1 MAYAY
6 IWPSTLP
13 QKPKTDY
20 SESSGVLLLRTSVDA
35 GPAKLRR
42 RGQRPDMLNVA
53 FTMSTE
59 QVETLTVFIK
69 DTLKGVTRFGFPH
82 PRLGTVIEARI
93 VPQQDGG
100 LYNVSYVLP
109 DLWTVTL
116 TLEVLP

>member
-20 SESSGVLLLRTSVDA
+20 SESSGVLMLRTSMDA

-42 RGQRPDMLNVA
+42 RGQRPDTLNVVY
-53 FTMSTE
+53 MLSTD
-59 QVETLTVFIK
+59 QVETLNTFVK
-69 DTLKGVTRFGFPH
+69 DTLKGTTRFGFPH
-82 PRLGTVIEARI
+82 PRLETTVEARI

-100 LYNVSYVLP
+100 LYNLSYVLP
-109 DLWTVTL
+109 DLYSASL
-116 TLEVLP
+116 TLEILP